1 MKKIIFILLTYIF
14 ISINSNLIAENND
27 KKLKI
32 GLLAPLSGNLK
43 NLGESILFS
52 VLMGLEQ
59 IGDNNVIVIPKDSGS
74 GNKEVL
80 KKSISEIKNEGAKVI
95 IGPINNYELEDAKK
109 YKDLIFI
116 SPSNINPSIQ
126 GNIISI
132 GISLE
137 SQLLAIENFLRKKKV
152 KKTILMYPEN
162 NYTGLIEEK
171 IKKSDYKYYKSFK
184 YNPDPKVLTG
194 EIEKLTNYNQRK
206 RNLEIRKKMLENKDD
221 LASKRELEILE
232 QKYTL
237 GNINFDSVVVID
249 FGNSLK
255 SLLTSLIFA
264 DVDQTKVIFTTVNQW
279 FDKSIFYENTLKELY
294 YPSIDYESFK
304 KYNKAFTEK
313 FKEQPSELTI
323 LTHDALGLIYYIW
336 KKNNKS
342 ITLKDFYIKE
352 KIKGKIGRFSFKN
365 NEVLQDLNIYVVKNK
380 KFIKF

>member
-116 SPSNINPSIQ
+116 SPSNINPSIE

-294 YPSIDYESFK
+294 YPSIDYQSFK

>member
-116 SPSNINPSIQ
+116 SPSNINPSIE

-137 SQLLAIENFLRKKKV
+137 SQLLALENFLRKKKV

>member
-14 ISINSNLIAENND
+14 ISLNSNLIAENND

-116 SPSNINPSIQ
+116 SPSNINPSIE

>member
-1 MKKIIFILLTYIF
+1 
-14 ISINSNLIAENND
+14 
-27 KKLKI
+27 
-32 GLLAPLSGNLK
+32 
-43 NLGESILFS
+43 
-52 VLMGLEQ
+52 
-59 IGDNNVIVIPKDSGS
+59 
-74 GNKEVL
+74 
-80 KKSISEIKNEGAKVI
+80 
-95 IGPINNYELEDAKK
+95 
-109 YKDLIFI
+109 
-116 SPSNINPSIQ
+116 
-126 GNIISI
+126 
-132 GISLE
+132 
-137 SQLLAIENFLRKKKV
+137 
-152 KKTILMYPEN
+152 MYPEN

>member
-116 SPSNINPSIQ
+116 SPSNINPSIE

-137 SQLLAIENFLRKKKV
+137 SQLLAIENFLRKKK
-152 KKTILMYPEN
+152 
-162 NYTGLIEEK
+162 
-171 IKKSDYKYYKSFK
+171 
-184 YNPDPKVLTG
+184 
-194 EIEKLTNYNQRK
+194 
-206 RNLEIRKKMLENKDD
+206 
-221 LASKRELEILE
+221 
-232 QKYTL
+232 
-237 GNINFDSVVVID
+237 
-249 FGNSLK
+249 
-255 SLLTSLIFA
+255 
-264 DVDQTKVIFTTVNQW
+264 
-279 FDKSIFYENTLKELY
+279 
-294 YPSIDYESFK
+294 
-304 KYNKAFTEK
+304 
-313 FKEQPSELTI
+313 
-323 LTHDALGLIYYIW
+323 
-336 KKNNKS
+336 
-342 ITLKDFYIKE
+342 
-352 KIKGKIGRFSFKN
+352 
-365 NEVLQDLNIYVVKNK
+365 
-380 KFIKF
+380 

>member
-116 SPSNINPSIQ
+116 SPSNINPSIE